1 MRKTA
6 LLILSALLLGA
17 CAPRTTTQPAE
28 APRPQQDR
36 YSVKS
41 MIDAF
46 LKPVLEGNIDYMLAE
61 ENRECYGIIG
71 RGGATDF
78 RLRQLLADPQKRDA
92 VLDALRKAAQDIKSR
107 IYGSEIEESE
117 EVQSAPPRPYPYG
130 QYTVRLYAKVYS
142 YPQDENRSF
151 LVMTK
156 LDGPRARLCATE
168 NNSLN
173 GLIDLYY
180 PYFLGIV
187 NRLGS

>member
-46 LKPVLEGNIDYMLAE
+46 LKPVLEGDIDYMLAE

-92 VLDALRKAAQDIKSR
+92 VLEALRKAAQDIKSR
-107 IYGSEIEESE
+107 IYGSEIKETKEI
-117 EVQSAPPRPYPYG
+117 QSAPPRPG
-130 QYTVRLYAKVYS
+130 QLYTFWIYAKVYS

-151 LVMTK
+151 LVMTE
-156 LDGPRARLCATE
+156 LDGPRARLCATKD
-168 NNSLN
+168 NSLN

>member
-1 MRKTA
+1 MRKSI

-28 APRPQQDR
+28 APKPQDR

-41 MIDAF
+41 MIEAF
-46 LKPVLEGNIDYMLAE
+46 LAPVLEGNIDYMLAD

-107 IYGSEIEESE
+107 IYGSEIKESE
-117 EVQSAPPRPYPYG
+117 EIQSAPPRPG
-130 QYTVRLYAKVYS
+130 QLYTFWIYARVYS

-151 LVMTK
+151 LVMTE
-156 LDGPRARLCATE
+156 LDGPRARLCAVKDV
-168 NNSLN
+168 SRN
-173 GLIDLYY
+173 GLIDLYQ
-180 PYFLGIV
+180 PYIFGVV
-187 NRLGS
+187 NKYGK